1 MPDEWQAWRE
11 TLASTKQKTN
21 KKNREIEACLVDQLI
36 TAILAEEKKKRL
48 CVCVCVCV
56 SVCLCVSERRKIE
69 LTA

>member
-1 MPDEWQAWRE
+1 M
-11 TLASTKQKTN
+11 ASMARDTRKYKAKKKK
-21 KKNREIEACLVDQLI
+21 KKNREIEACLVDQSI

-56 SVCLCVSERRKIE
+56 CVSERRKIE